1 VERRSGFIDSYYVL
15 SDEVYS
21 YCLRHYKVVDM
32 KREDLFW
39 ARDVALVLQ
48 QRRMRWTA
56 NSSNDRTDKLI
67 DALLSDPL
75 SKSWEDVIDNWT
87 GTTGNAARNPESTQ
101 RQVRRV
107 RDLLTRAASGLNP
120 DNLKGAV
127 RFQNRTRAS
136 NMLVLAQLLA
146 DHGHKS
152 SSDISYES
160 VLQIATVYELP
171 DIALIALTHLR
182 FDAAVRYNRK
192 AVQHYDAL
200 VRKMHA
206 MLSIQTEAD
215 TLLSHAA
222 VLLLEYTSQRTR
234 TASKLRDV
242 IDRLKMLAKLRAAP
256 SLVQMHRYRVQIW
269 LSTLEGDAQRIFKTG
284 SEALTYIDKH
294 RQLEH
299 SALRAELLGSQLSA
313 TLLIGDTQAA
323 KNVWQTASTMVS
335 EGGDGWSSLLH
346 VYFLT
351 CSTHG
356 SYREARDSMWLYQ
369 NKRKSTNKVLRDHTW
384 SICRAY
390 IMLLI
395 DTGRIDAGP
404 FQHCKRE
411 YLASIERRHDN
422 YVGDKAITSASLYIL
437 RILQWL
443 RTYKYSEVVANGE
456 AIRQYAARH
465 LNNPNTLRTGVFFRM
480 LATLP
485 AADFNPDEV
494 ERRGNV
500 ILAKYPKAARLQRD
514 YAEIIPY
521 QELWAIVLETLRQ
534 RGEARRR

>member
-1 VERRSGFIDSYYVL
+1 MKHLSIEWAIDVAHVLRNRRIHAKSLG
-15 SDEVYS
+15 SDE
-21 YCLRHYKVVDM
+21 H
-32 KREDLFW
+32 
-39 ARDVALVLQ
+39 
-48 QRRMRWTA
+48 
-56 NSSNDRTDKLI
+56 TDKLI
-67 DALLSDPL
+67 NALLSNPT
-75 SKSWEDVIDNWT
+75 SNSWEYVIDKWM
-87 GTTGNAARNPESTQ
+87 GTTGIAARKPESIQ
-101 RQVRRV
+101 RQVRRA

-146 DHGHKS
+146 DHGHKR
-152 SSDISYES
+152 SSDISYDS
-160 VLQIATVYELP
+160 VLQLATAYELP
-171 DIALIALTHLR
+171 DVALVALTHLR

-192 AVQHYDAL
+192 AVQQYDAL

-215 TLLSHAA
+215 TLLSQA
-222 VLLLEYTSQRTR
+222 VLLLLEYTSQRTR
-234 TASKLRDV
+234 TASKLRDI
-242 IDRLKMLAKLRAAP
+242 IDRLKALAKLRAAP

-269 LSTLEGDAQRIFKTG
+269 LSTLEGDAQRILKTG

-313 TLLIGDTQAA
+313 TLLLGDIQAA

-356 SYREARDSMWLYQ
+356 SYRDARDIMWLYQ
-369 NKRKSTNKVLRDHTW
+369 NKRNSTNRVLRDHTW

-422 YVGDKAITSASLYIL
+422 YIGDKAITSAALYIL

-534 RGEARRR
+534 RGDARRR

>member
-1 VERRSGFIDSYYVL
+1 MRQFNVA
-15 SDEVYS
+15 
-21 YCLRHYKVVDM
+21 DM
-32 KREDLFW
+32 KNEDLLW
-39 ARDVALVLQ
+39 AADVALVLN
-48 QRRMRWTA
+48 QRRMRWA
-56 NSSNDRTDKLI
+56 ASSSNEHTDKLI
-67 DALLSDPL
+67 DALLSYPV
-75 SKSWEDVIDNWT
+75 SNSWEDIVSKWM
-87 GTTGNAARNPESTQ
+87 GTTADAARKPESMQ
-101 RQVRRV
+101 RQVRRA

-120 DNLKGAV
+120 DNLQGAV
-127 RFQNRTRAS
+127 RFQNRTRAN

-146 DHGHKS
+146 DHGHKR

-160 VLQIATVYELP
+160 VLKIATAYELP
-171 DIALIALTHLR
+171 DVALIALTHLR
-182 FDAAVRYNRK
+182 FDAAVMYDRK
-192 AVQHYDAL
+192 AVQSYDVL

-215 TLLSHAA
+215 TLLSQAA
-222 VLLLEYTSQRTR
+222 LLLLEYTSQRTQS
-234 TASKLRDV
+234 ASRLRGI
-242 IDRLKMLAKLRAAP
+242 IDRFNALTKLRAAP
-256 SLVQMHRYRVQIW
+256 SLVHMHCYRVQIW
-269 LSTLEGDAQRIFKTG
+269 LYTLESNAKSIVKT
-284 SEALTYIDKH
+284 SSMALSHIDRH
-294 RQLEH
+294 PQLEQ

-313 TLLIGDTQAA
+313 MLLLGDTQGAE
-323 KNVWQTASTMVS
+323 KVWQTASNLVS

-356 SYREARDSMWLYQ
+356 SYLKARDIMWLYQ
-369 NKRKSTNKVLRDHTW
+369 TKRKSTSKVLRDYTW

-411 YLASIERRHDN
+411 YLASIERRHND
-422 YVGDKAITSASLYIL
+422 YVGDKAITSAALYIL

-443 RTYKYSEVVANGE
+443 RAYNYSEVVANGD

-485 AADFNPDEV
+485 TADFNPNEV

-521 QELWAIVLETLRQ
+521 QELWTIVLETLRQ
-534 RGEARRR
+534 RGDTRRR